1 MATIHFILQGKG
13 GVGKSIVASFFCQAL
28 LDANIPFFAYDTDPV
43 NATLAGYKS
52 LNVERVEVMKNGVI
66 DPEKFDALIE
76 EIMKLP
82 DDSHAVVD
90 NGASSFIA
98 LGSYIQENNLF
109 SLLTDEG
116 HTIFLHTVVT
126 AGQAMMD
133 TLSGLD
139 RLFQN
144 FPETQKV
151 IWLNPFFGNIVL
163 NGKNFSEFAL
173 YTNNANQVKAIIEL
187 PNIYEYQ
194 VTGRDVEK
202 VISRRQNF
210 KDVITSPDSFRATR
224 SRLKRFW
231 DNLRQ
236 IISAAGLY

>member
-13 GVGKSIVASFFCQAL
+13 GVGKSIVASLFCQAL
-28 LDANIPFFAYDTDPV
+28 LDANIPFAAYDTDPV

-52 LNVERVEVMKNGVI
+52 LHVECVEVMKNGVI

-76 EIMKLP
+76 KIMKLP
-82 DDSHAVVD
+82 DDTHAVVD

-144 FPETQKV
+144 FPETLKV

-163 NGKNFSEFAL
+163 NGKNFSEFSL

-187 PNIYEYQ
+187 PNIYENQ
-194 VTGRDVEK
+194 LTGRDVEK

-210 KDVITSPDSFRATR
+210 KEVITSPDSFRVTK
-224 SRLKRFW
+224 SRLKRYW
-231 DNLRQ
+231 DKLQQ
-236 IISAAGLY
+236 IIFAAGLY